1 MKAFRQVISVIMAVL
16 MLVTAV
22 PLASVSAA
30 EEKTENYTLTL
41 ENTYNDSLTA
51 GSSSLG
57 QMSFFGSTE
66 FNGCYGNQLP
76 ELARELYDSMVKQFA
91 TDKKT
96 GEYTHTFGT
105 AFTFKTEISNGEI
118 VMNEELEEIATEI
131 SCAMQS
137 AIDAFLYDHPEV
149 FWLRITSSS
158 YGVSASGNSSIGYT
172 GIIDSIDITP
182 SEIYSGAS
190 SKLLQYGSAVDAS
203 LDAITVTES
212 RYDTLKNIHDY
223 ICGNAWYNLVN
234 ELRVHSSEAFF
245 IGDGGVVCEGYA
257 KAFKVICD
265 RLGIPCVL
273 VSGDAGGA
281 HMWNYVQMDDGKWYL
296 VDATWD
302 DQKSG
307 IMYTYFLANANTVG
321 FDDVTISEER
331 TERNDF
337 SGTGIFTFTYPV
349 LSETAYTAHVHQW
362 ESDYTVDV
370 EPTCTEKGSKSI
382 HCKSCSETKSVTEVE
397 ATGHEWN
404 AGVVDIAS
412 TCRTQGSKIYTCK
425 NDSDHKRTEQLPLNP
440 ENHEGGTTIKN
451 KKAETCTENGY
462 TGDTYCKGCEVK
474 LLSGE
479 VIPATNHRN
488 KEVKAGKEA
497 TCTEIGYTAGIYCP
511 DCEEWLEEPEKIP
524 ADHVDADADKFC
536 DRCKEYIEELY
547 KTGKCGD
554 NVTYNWYKDGMVIIS
569 GSGPM
574 YSYDSDSPFYY
585 VSNIKTVVV
594 EEGITVIGAN
604 AFERCYGL
612 VSIILPNSATKISS
626 GAFFCCD
633 GLTEITIPN
642 NVTIIGEEAF
652 YGCSDIQSVTIG
664 NNVTTI
670 DGWAFSACES
680 LMSVNIP
687 DSVTKIGSGAFWGC
701 VSLRN
706 VTIGNGVT
714 TIDNSAF
721 CYCESLTSVT
731 IGDSVTT
738 IGEDTFGYCRN
749 LVNLSIGDSV
759 TVICDKAFS
768 ACESLVNV
776 TLPTSVTTIGD
787 YAFYNCYSL
796 TSVTIPNSV
805 TTIGDGVFN
814 NCWSLNSITIPDSV
828 TAIGERAFSYCH
840 DLTNITV
847 DENNQNYSDDEFGVL
862 FNKDKTEL
870 IQYPIGNNRSGYT
883 IPDSVTTIA
892 NGAFAACD
900 SLTSV
905 TIPDSVT
912 TIDDW
917 AFSFCDPLTDVYYGG
932 ISEQWKKIN
941 IGIENEAL
949 TNANIHFSYC
959 PHENQTAYPQQD
971 PTCTEIGYTAGI
983 YCPDCEEWLEARE
996 EIPALSH
1003 DWGEAV
1009 TETVATCKTHGIK
1022 LYTCKNNSDHKKR
1035 EQMGLNPENHE
1046 GGEYIKDAVKATC
1059 TSEGYTGDTCCKGCD
1074 VKLSSGEKIER
1085 LSHTCR
1091 TVTIKATL
1099 TENGKTESKCTACGF
1114 VESASEIYFPETI
1127 RLSSGE
1133 VTYNGKVRTP
1143 SVIVKDSQGVA
1154 LVKDLDYTVTYESGR
1169 KLPGRYAV
1177 TVTFKGNYEG
1187 TKELTF
1193 TILPKASTTI
1203 TASQSTSVINLK
1215 WSASA
1220 GATGY
1225 RVYQYSPSKGKYVS
1239 VASVKG
1245 VTSYRKSTSLKA
1257 GTQYSFKIKPYTK
1270 LADGTVLWGVASDAF
1285 VTATECK
1292 APSITSVT
1300 TPSKSKA
1307 TVKWSNVSGETG
1319 YQLYY
1324 ATSKNGTYKKVK
1336 TYGENVLAGSKTF
1349 SSSAS
1354 GKTIYF
1360 KVRAYSKV
1368 NGQTIFSS
1376 WSAVK
1381 SVKLK

>member
-16 MLVTAV
+16 MLFTAV

-105 AFTFKTEISNGEI
+105 AFTFKAEISNGEI
-118 VMNEELEEIATEI
+118 VMNEELKEIATEI

-190 SKLLQYGSAVDAS
+190 SKLSQYSSAVDAS

-234 ELRVHSSEAFF
+234 EQRVHSSEAFF

-257 KAFKVICD
+257 KSFKVICD
-265 RLGIPCVL
+265 RLAIPCAL

-321 FDDVTISEER
+321 FDDVTISKER

-382 HCKSCSETKSVTEVE
+382 HCKSCSVTKSVTEVE

-412 TCRTQGSKIYTCK
+412 TCRTQGLKIYTCK

-511 DCEEWLEEPEKIP
+511 DCETWLKEREAIP
-524 ADHVDADADKFC
+524 AGHIDADSDKVC
-536 DRCKEYIEELY
+536 DRCEKDMPVSTGSCGGYFDEDGYYDGSAKFYYYADGTLEIYGEGEIGRDYDITGMGAFYDDDTIRDVIIYNGITSIDGGAFFDCDGIRNVLIPESVETIGKSYNSAFENCDLLECITILNANCSIDIESNKIPSRTVILGYPDSTAQKYAKKYDREFMNY
-547 KTGKCGD
+547 CPHENTKVIEAVAETCHINGYTAGKVCEDCGRIASGHKPVYASHIDSNSDKICDRCEKNMPVKTGIGGG
-554 NVTYNWYKDGMVIIS
+554 NLI
-569 GSGPM
+569 
-574 YSYDSDSPFYY
+574 YDKMAWDIGPFYY
-585 VSNIKTVVV
+585 IYDGEVRYYYYADDTLEIYGEGEVGDVSHLNNYTDMYDCDAVKEIIIYH
-594 EEGITVIGAN
+594 GITSIG
-604 AFERCYGL
+604 G
-612 VSIILPNSATKISS
+612 
-626 GAFFCCD
+626 D
-633 GLTEITIPN
+633 
-642 NVTIIGEEAF
+642 AF
-652 YGCSDIQSVTIG
+652 YHCDNLASVK
-664 NNVTTI
+664 
-670 DGWAFSACES
+670 
-680 LMSVNIP
+680 LP
-687 DSVTKIGSGAFWGC
+687 DS
-701 VSLRN
+701 L
-706 VTIGNGVT
+706 
-714 TIDNSAF
+714 
-721 CYCESLTSVT
+721 
-731 IGDSVTT
+731 
-738 IGEDTFGYCRN
+738 
-749 LVNLSIGDSV
+749 
-759 TVICDKAFS
+759 
-768 ACESLVNV
+768 
-776 TLPTSVTTIGD
+776 
-787 YAFYNCYSL
+787 
-796 TSVTIPNSV
+796 
-805 TTIGDGVFN
+805 
-814 NCWSLNSITIPDSV
+814 
-828 TAIGERAFSYCH
+828 TAIGE
-840 DLTNITV
+840 
-847 DENNQNYSDDEFGVL
+847 G
-862 FNKDKTEL
+862 
-870 IQYPIGNNRSGYT
+870 
-883 IPDSVTTIA
+883 
-892 NGAFAACD
+892 
-900 SLTSV
+900 
-905 TIPDSVT
+905 
-912 TIDDW
+912 
-917 AFSFCDPLTDVYYGG
+917 AFSFCDNLTYIKIPSSVKEIGYAAFQDCSSLLEIFFDGTR
-932 ISEQWKKIN
+932 EQWES
-941 IGIENEAL
+941 IGGFENV
-949 TNANIHFSYC
+949 TSGNVRFNC
-959 PHENQTAYPQQD
+959 PHKNQTAHPQQD

-1059 TSEGYTGDTCCKGCD
+1059 TSEGYTGDTCCKGCH
-1074 VKLSSGEKIER
+1074 VKLLSGEKIER

-1091 TVTIKATL
+1091 TVTTKATL

-1169 KLPGRYAV
+1169 KLPGRYNV

-1193 TILPKASTTI
+1193 TILPKAPATI

-1257 GTQYSFKIKPYTK
+1257 GIQYSFKVKPYTK

-1292 APSITSVT
+1292 APSITSVAS
-1300 TPSKSKA
+1300 PSKSKA

-1319 YQLYY
+1319 FQLYY